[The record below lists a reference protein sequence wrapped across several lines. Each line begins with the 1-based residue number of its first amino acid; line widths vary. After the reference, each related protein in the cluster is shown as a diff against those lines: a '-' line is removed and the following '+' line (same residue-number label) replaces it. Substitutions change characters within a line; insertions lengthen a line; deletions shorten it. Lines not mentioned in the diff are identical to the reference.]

1 MLKKI
6 LLKRLPHKLGQTISK
21 DDLEGVAHG
30 IPGEWVLF
38 VTKNSSDSGKQGL
51 LGFLNMFQQQGIV
64 GQLVGGSNLGFDLVD
79 ENISVEQV
87 IVSIMKR
94 AFDLRRQVLNY
105 QENSR
110 LFFGFQD
117 GLPGLII
124 DSYSNAVLVQINTAG
139 VDQFRSLIEQ
149 TIKNEISEKNPII
162 FLDQSAARQKEQLP
176 EYEDVKT
183 PVPEFIEVIEST
195 RIQLKIHRD
204 KLQKQGY
211 YYDHRDNRE
220 RLYQK
225 LTQLKLDKNNGLDL
239 FCYHGSWGITL
250 LQAGVEHVHFVDQ
263 GNLGTEV
270 FQNLSFN
277 NLHQRKGDFFE
288 QDAFQFLDQQFAK
301 GTTYNVIVSDPPS
314 FTKSPTKLAQSLSG
328 YKNLHSKVLRCAALQ
343 SLVVFCSCTSYV
355 SIEQFEESIQ
365 IASQQTKR
373 KLRLVD
379 VGLQALDHPVRKLND
394 KSNYLKYLAYIVE

>member
-6 LLKRLPHKLGQTISK
+6 FLKRLPNKLGQTISL
-21 DDLEGVAHG
+21 DDLDGVAHG
-30 IPGEWVLF
+30 IPGEWALF
-38 VTKNSSDSGKQGL
+38 VTKNSAQTNKLGL
-51 LGFLNMFQQQGIV
+51 LGFINMFQQQGIV
-64 GQLVGGSNLGFDLVD
+64 GQLVGGSNLGFDQVD
-79 ENISVEQV
+79 ENISVEKV
-87 IVSIMKR
+87 IVSILKR
-94 AFDLRRQVLNY
+94 AFALRYQVLNY
-105 QENSR
+105 QENAR

-124 DSYSNAVLVQINTAG
+124 DSYSNAILVQINTAG
-139 VDQFRSLIEQ
+139 VDNYRSIIEQ
-149 TIKNEISEKNPII
+149 TIKSEISEKNPII

-176 EYEDVKT
+176 EYEKSKT
-183 PVPEFIEVIEST
+183 PMPEFIEVIEG

-211 YYDHRDNRE
+211 YYDHRDNRD

-225 LTQLKLDKNNGLDL
+225 LTQLKLDKNKGLDL

-250 LQAGVEHVHFVDQ
+250 LQAGVEHVDFVDQ

-270 FQNLSFN
+270 FQNLGFN

-288 QDAFQFLDQQFAK
+288 QDAFSFLDQQFAK
-301 GTTYNVIVSDPPS
+301 GATYNVIVSDPPS
-314 FTKSPTKLAQSLSG
+314 FTKSPTKLSQSLSG
-328 YKNLHSKVLRCAALQ
+328 YKNLHTKVLHCAAPQ

-355 SIEQFEESIQ
+355 TIEKFEETIQ
-365 IASQQTKR
+365 LASQQSKR

-379 VGLQALDHPVRKLND
+379 IGLQALDHPVRKLND